1 MSILFNALISISSL
15 FKAPLSKRRKLLI
28 LWWYLCILV
37 ALPLAPLT
45 RQRRIYCAGFV
56 VEGFDLSTL
65 RFLYE
70 ETFLR
75 QEYNVQLGA
84 IPYCV
89 DAGANIGI
97 ATLFIKWLY
106 PDAQV
111 LAIEPDPATVELLR
125 KNIER
130 NKLTHVTVF
139 HGAIGDAPGNLSLF
153 IHPTKPGSL
162 KMSTYARK
170 GMTVEVQVPAE
181 RLSTLIE
188 KVAWPRVDLA
198 KIDIEGAEWQV
209 LSDLRKSGWLTKV
222 GQYVIEY
229 HHLMGTHES
238 KFGEF
243 LRAFEEMGYLYQMNT
258 KSLPYNHTPQ
268 FQDVLLY
275 LKRTS

>member
-1 MSILFNALISISSL
+1 MSILFNAFISISSL
-15 FKAPLSKRRKLLI
+15 FKAPLSRRQKILI

-37 ALPLAPLT
+37 ALPFSPLT

-56 VEGFDLSTL
+56 IEGFDLSTL

-75 QEYNVQLGA
+75 QEYNVKLGTT
-84 IPYCV
+84 PYCV

-106 PDAQV
+106 PEAQV

-130 NKLTHVTVF
+130 NKLTDVTVF
-139 HGAIGDAPGNLSLF
+139 HGAIGDQPGELTLYV
-153 IHPTKPGSL
+153 HPTKKGSL

-170 GMTVEVQVPAE
+170 GMTVAVEVPAE
-181 RLSTLIE
+181 RLSTLLHQAGWSQI
-188 KVAWPRVDLA
+188 DLA

-209 LSDLRKSGWLTKV
+209 LHDLTQSGWLTKV
-222 GQYVIEY
+222 EQYVIEY

-243 LRAFEEMGYLYQMNT
+243 LKAFEETGYLYQMNT

-275 LKRTS
+275 LKRSS

>member
-1 MSILFNALISISSL
+1 MSILFNAFISISSL
-15 FKAPLSKRRKLLI
+15 FKAPLSARRKLLV

-37 ALPLAPLT
+37 ALPLSPLT

-56 VEGFDLSTL
+56 IEGFDLATL

-75 QEYNVQLGA
+75 QEYNVQLPKA
-84 IPYCV
+84 PYCI

-106 PDAQV
+106 PDAHI
-111 LAIEPDPATVELLR
+111 LAIEPDPATVALLR

-130 NKLTHVTVF
+130 NKLKDVTIF
-139 HGAIGDAPGNLSLF
+139 HGAVSDSAGHLSLF
-153 IHPTKPGSL
+153 IHPTKQGSL

-181 RLSTLIE
+181 RLSTLLL
-188 KVAWPRVDLA
+188 KAGWTHVDLA

-209 LSDLRKSGWLTKV
+209 LHDLTTSGWLTKV
-222 GQYVIEY
+222 QQYVIEY

-243 LRAFEEMGYLYQMNT
+243 LKDFEAAGYLYQMNT

-275 LKRTS
+275 LKQTA

>member
-1 MSILFNALISISSL
+1 MSILFNAFISISSL
-15 FKAPLSKRRKLLI
+15 FKAPLSARRKLLV

-37 ALPLAPLT
+37 ALPFSPLT

-56 VEGFDLSTL
+56 IEGFDLATL

-75 QEYNVQLGA
+75 QEYNVQLPKV
-84 IPYCV
+84 PYCI

-106 PDAQV
+106 PDAHV
-111 LAIEPDPATVELLR
+111 LAIEPDPATVALLR

-130 NKLTHVTVF
+130 NKLKDVTIF
-139 HGAIGDAPGNLSLF
+139 HGAVSDQAGQLSLY
-153 IHPTKPGSL
+153 IHPTKQGSL

-181 RLSTLIE
+181 RLSSLLTQ
-188 KVAWPRVDLA
+188 AGWTQVDLA

-209 LSDLRKSGWLTKV
+209 LHDLTTSGWLTKV
-222 GQYVIEY
+222 QQYVIEY

-243 LRAFEEMGYLYQMNT
+243 LKDFEATGYLYQMNT
-258 KSLPYNHTPQ
+258 KSLPYNQAPQ
-268 FQDVLLY
+268 FQDILIY
-275 LKRTS
+275 LKRTT

>member
-1 MSILFNALISISSL
+1 MSILFNAFISISSL
-15 FKAPLSKRRKLLI
+15 FKARLSTRRKLLI

-37 ALPLAPLT
+37 ALPFSPLT

-56 VEGFDLSTL
+56 IEGFDLATL

-75 QEYNVQLGA
+75 QEYNVQLPKV
-84 IPYCV
+84 PYCI

-106 PDAQV
+106 PDAHV
-111 LAIEPDPATVELLR
+111 LAIEPDPATVALLR
-125 KNIER
+125 KNIKR
-130 NKLTHVTVF
+130 NKLKDVTVF
-139 HGAIGDAPGNLSLF
+139 HGAVSDSAGHLSLF
-153 IHPTKPGSL
+153 IHPTKQGSL

-181 RLSTLIE
+181 RLSTLLL
-188 KVAWPRVDLA
+188 KAGWTQVDLA

-209 LSDLRKSGWLTKV
+209 LRDLTESGWLTKV
-222 GQYVIEY
+222 QQYVIEY

-243 LRAFEEMGYLYQMNT
+243 LKDFEAAGYLYQMNT
-258 KSLPYNHTPQ
+258 KSLPYNHAPQ

-275 LKRTS
+275 LKQTV

>member
-15 FKAPLSKRRKLLI
+15 FKAPLSMRRKLLI

-37 ALPLAPLT
+37 ALPFAPLT
-45 RQRRIYCAGFV
+45 RQRRMYCAGFV
-56 VEGFDLSTL
+56 IEGFDLSTL

-75 QEYNVQLGA
+75 QEYNVQLKVT
-84 IPYCV
+84 PYCV

-106 PDAQV
+106 PDAHV
-111 LAIEPDPATVELLR
+111 LAIEPDPATVALLR

-130 NKLTHVTVF
+130 NKLKDVTIF
-139 HGAIGDAPGNLSLF
+139 HGAVSDTAGHLSLF

-181 RLSTLIE
+181 RLSTLLL
-188 KVAWPRVDLA
+188 KAGWTQVDLA

-209 LSDLRKSGWLTKV
+209 LHDLTTSGWLTKV
-222 GQYVIEY
+222 QQYVIEY

-243 LRAFEEMGYLYQMNT
+243 LKHFETAGYLYQMNT
-258 KSLPYNHTPQ
+258 KSLPYNHAPQ

-275 LKRTS
+275 LKQIT

>member
-1 MSILFNALISISSL
+1 MSVLFNAFISISGL
-15 FKAPLSKRRKLLI
+15 FKARLSTRRKLLI

-37 ALPLAPLT
+37 ALPFSPFT

-56 VEGFDLSTL
+56 IEGFDLSTL

-75 QEYNVQLGA
+75 QEYNVQLGKT
-84 IPYCV
+84 PYCV

-106 PDAQV
+106 PEAYV

-125 KNIER
+125 KNVER
-130 NKLTHVTVF
+130 NKLTNVTVF
-139 HGAIGDAPGNLSLF
+139 HGAIGDQPGKLILYV
-153 IHPTKPGSL
+153 HPTIQGSL

-170 GMTVEVQVPAE
+170 GMTVAVQVPAE
-181 RLSTLIE
+181 RLSALLLKAGWTHI
-188 KVAWPRVDLA
+188 DLA

-209 LSDLRKSGWLTKV
+209 LRDLKESGWLGKV
-222 GQYVIEY
+222 EQYVIEY

-243 LRAFEEMGYLYQMNT
+243 LHDFEVAGYLYQMNT

-268 FQDVLLY
+268 FQDILLY
-275 LKRTS
+275 LKRTI

>member
-1 MSILFNALISISSL
+1 MSILFNAFISISSL
-15 FKAPLSKRRKLLI
+15 FKAPLSARRKLLV

-37 ALPLAPLT
+37 ALPLSPLT

-56 VEGFDLSTL
+56 IEGFDLPTL

-75 QEYNVQLGA
+75 QEYNVQLSKVPHC
-84 IPYCV
+84 I

-106 PDAQV
+106 PDAHV
-111 LAIEPDPATVELLR
+111 LAIEPDPATVALLR

-130 NKLTHVTVF
+130 NKLKDVTLF
-139 HGAIGDAPGNLSLF
+139 HGAVGDSAGHLSLF
-153 IHPTKPGSL
+153 IHPTKQGSL

-181 RLSTLIE
+181 RLSVLLE
-188 KVAWPRVDLA
+188 KAGWTHVDLA

-209 LSDLRKSGWLTKV
+209 LHDLTTSGWLTKV
-222 GQYVIEY
+222 QQYVIEY

-243 LRAFEEMGYLYQMNT
+243 LKDFEAAGYLYQMNT

-268 FQDVLLY
+268 FQDVLVY
-275 LKRTS
+275 LKQTV

>member
-15 FKAPLSKRRKLLI
+15 FKAPLSMRRKLLI

-37 ALPLAPLT
+37 ALPFAPLT
-45 RQRRIYCAGFV
+45 RQRRMYCAGFV
-56 VEGFDLSTL
+56 IEGFDLSTL

-75 QEYNVQLGA
+75 QEYNVQLKVT
-84 IPYCV
+84 PYCV

-106 PDAQV
+106 PEAHV

-125 KNIER
+125 KNVVR
-130 NKLTHVTVF
+130 NKLTNVTVF
-139 HGAIGDAPGNLSLF
+139 HGAIGDHSGELNLYV
-153 IHPTKPGSL
+153 HPTKKGSL

-181 RLSTLIE
+181 RLSTLLL
-188 KVAWPRVDLA
+188 KAGWTQVDLA

-209 LSDLRKSGWLTKV
+209 LHDLTTSGWLTKV
-222 GQYVIEY
+222 QQYVIEY

-243 LRAFEEMGYLYQMNT
+243 LKHFETAGYLYQMNT
-258 KSLPYNHTPQ
+258 KSLPYNHAPQ

-275 LKRTS
+275 LKQIT